1 MSRRI
6 QLSIAAG
13 MIGISM
19 LACTP
24 IITIG
29 YGEILILVLVLVL
42 IVGPVLYRF
51 FRTQKGSDRKKGD
64 KEKD

>member
-1 MSRRI
+1 MSRST

-13 MIGISM
+13 MIGISL

-29 YGEILILVLVLVL
+29 YGEILILTLVLIL
-42 IVGPVLYRF
+42 IVGPVIYRF
-51 FRTQKGSDRKKGD
+51 FRTRSVSDRENGD
-64 KEKD
+64 NEKE